1 MATLHFKFGAMNAG
15 KTTQLIQAAF
25 NYNERNLCPL
35 ILKPKIDTRSA
46 PGIISARIGLTHE
59 CIDFTP
65 EDCISEIVRVAT
77 VAKPI
82 AVVLIDEAQ
91 FMTESQAM
99 ELVVITKEF
108 NIPVVCYGLK
118 NDFSGN
124 LFEGS
129 AKILA
134 IADKLEVLKTVCWC
148 GDGATQ
154 NARIDSDGNMV
165 TVGNS
170 IEVGDVGRYVPL
182 CMEHY
187 AQHRPTPEHAA
198 DYKQYHRMIGKVY
211 GQRINSEVND
221 DSDTTMAADTGR
233 VAESEAD

>member
-46 PGIISARIGLTHE
+46 PNTIVARIGLTHD
-59 CIDFTP
+59 CIDFHP
-65 EDCISEIVRVAT
+65 NDSISEIVHAVSTDKA
-77 VAKPI
+77 I
-82 AVVLIDEAQ
+82 DVVLIDEAQ
-91 FMTESQAM
+91 FMTEAQAM
-99 ELVVITKEF
+99 ELVIITKEF

-148 GDGATQ
+148 GQGATQ

-187 AQHRPTPEHAA
+187 AQHRPTPMHTAN
-198 DYKQYHRMIGKVY
+198 YKHYYRMINDAYVA
-211 GQRINSEVND
+211 RIDSEVND
-221 DSDTTMAADTGR
+221 DSDTTMVAATGR
-233 VAESEAD
+233 VAQP

>member
-1 MATLHFKFGAMNAG
+1 MATLHFKFAAMNAG

-46 PGIISARIGLTHE
+46 PGMISARIGLEHE
-59 CIDFTP
+59 CIDFYP
-65 EDCISEIVRVAT
+65 NDSISEIVRVAM

-91 FMTESQAM
+91 FMTESQVM
-99 ELVVITKEF
+99 ELVIITKEF

-118 NDFSGN
+118 TDFSGN

-134 IADKLEVLKTVCWC
+134 IADKLETLKTVCWC
-148 GDGATQ
+148 GNGATQ
-154 NARIDSDGNMV
+154 NARIDKDGNMV

-187 AQHRPTPEHAA
+187 AQHRPTPEHAVN
-198 DYKQYHRMIGKVY
+198 YTQYHRMIGDAYSK
-211 GQRINSEVND
+211 RMNSEVND
-221 DSDTTMAADTGR
+221 DPDSTLVEDAGG
-233 VAESEAD
+233 VAEPKAD